1 MNHKFDVD
9 LVVLQSNLLVLTILQ
24 IESMDDYILY
34 SKYVVTLIVT
44 LLIIVHL
51 FVDLLMSALM
61 TNFNVSCKCC
71 YDYKFD
77 VI

>member
-1 MNHKFDVD
+1 MNHKSNVD

-24 IESMDDYILY
+24 IESMDDYMLY

-51 FVDLLMSALM
+51 FGDLLMSALM
-61 TNFNVSCKCC
+61 T
-71 YDYKFD
+71 
-77 VI
+77 ITLM

>member
-9 LVVLQSNLLVLTILQ
+9 LVVLQSNLSVLTILQ
-24 IESMDDYILY
+24 IESMDGYMLY

-51 FVDLLMSALM
+51 FGDLLMSVRMIITLM
-61 TNFNVSCKCC
+61 WLVNV
-71 YDYKFD
+71 
-77 VI
+77 VMTINLM

>member
-24 IESMDDYILY
+24 IESMDDYMLY

-51 FVDLLMSALM
+51 FGDLLMSALM
-61 TNFNVSCKCC
+61 TITLMWVVNV
-71 YDYKFD
+71 
-77 VI
+77 VMTINLM

>member
-24 IESMDDYILY
+24 IESMDDYMLY

-51 FVDLLMSALM
+51 FGDLLMSALM
-61 TNFNVSCKCC
+61 T
-71 YDYKFD
+71 
-77 VI
+77 ITLM

>member
-9 LVVLQSNLLVLTILQ
+9 LVVLQSNLSVLTILQ
-24 IESMDDYILY
+24 IESMDGYMLY

-51 FVDLLMSALM
+51 FGDLLMSVRMIITLM
-61 TNFNVSCKCC
+61 
-71 YDYKFD
+71 
-77 VI
+77 